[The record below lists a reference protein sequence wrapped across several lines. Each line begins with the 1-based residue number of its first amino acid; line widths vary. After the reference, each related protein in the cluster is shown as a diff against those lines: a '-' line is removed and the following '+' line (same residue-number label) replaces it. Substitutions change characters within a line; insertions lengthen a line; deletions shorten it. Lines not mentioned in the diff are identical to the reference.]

1 MIEWGEGAG
10 GSGAGSH
17 TCLGVPVAQSEGTW
31 DEFRHRWKV
40 VGYISAVFSVSIPR
54 AKVPVVQM
62 FVYH

>member
-17 TCLGVPVAQSEGTW
+17 TGLGVPVAQSEGTW
-31 DEFRHRWKV
+31 DEFRHRWKGE
-40 VGYISAVFSVSIPR
+40 GYISAVFCLHPR